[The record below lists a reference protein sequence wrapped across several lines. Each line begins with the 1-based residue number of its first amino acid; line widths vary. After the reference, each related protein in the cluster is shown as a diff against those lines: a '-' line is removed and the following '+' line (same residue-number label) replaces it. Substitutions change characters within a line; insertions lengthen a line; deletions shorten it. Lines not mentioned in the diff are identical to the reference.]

1 MTGLGL
7 FFKAKPL
14 NCDPRNT
21 GVFSVKIKPVRLDFM
36 NIPNLERDKTIGILA
51 IVIILFLMTPP
62 SLAISNQETRY
73 IAVPGLI
80 DLRSTFSDGAHT
92 IEELVQ
98 IARSREF
105 RVLFIN
111 DHDRIELSYGL
122 PPFRKIM
129 RYKKEYP
136 SIMTHGSKK
145 FIDEIDR
152 VSKKYPD
159 VLLIPGSTTSPFY
172 YWSGSLLKGNLT
184 AHQYDR
190 RILILNFDE
199 NEDYGLIPNVGN
211 NLSLRYTKKLL
222 PRLVIFMV
230 PLFIGFGLL
239 VWRKLSRLPGLL
251 LIIFSILAIIDYNP
265 FRSSLF
271 NPYAGDQGIAP
282 FQELIDYVNQR
293 GGFSFWNYPEQ
304 RSGVRKHGPIHVS
317 TPPYPQVLYQSKN
330 YTGFAA
336 IYGDNITITDP
347 GKEWDRV
354 LNEYCR
360 GKREKAPWGI
370 STADFH
376 EDGRLGLKLGFFPTT
391 FLIREFSKKAILDA
405 LEKGR
410 MYCSRGDGH
419 VWPRL
424 DYFNVFGNDAEK
436 AFMGETLTT
445 SRFPVIKFRVSYNTK
460 KPIPIS
466 IRLIRG
472 GTLIHTFNSET
483 PMEVEYMDE
492 KAPPGEKTYYR
503 LVDNKKHLTSNP
515 IFVRYDPAP
524 PD

>member
-1 MTGLGL
+1 
-7 FFKAKPL
+7 
-14 NCDPRNT
+14 
-21 GVFSVKIKPVRLDFM
+21 
-36 NIPNLERDKTIGILA
+36 
-51 IVIILFLMTPP
+51 
-62 SLAISNQETRY
+62 
-73 IAVPGLI
+73 
-80 DLRSTFSDGAHT
+80 
-92 IEELVQ
+92 
-98 IARSREF
+98 
-105 RVLFIN
+105 
-111 DHDRIELSYGL
+111 
-122 PPFRKIM
+122 
-129 RYKKEYP
+129 
-136 SIMTHGSKK
+136 
-145 FIDEIDR
+145 
-152 VSKKYPD
+152 
-159 VLLIPGSTTSPFY
+159 
-172 YWSGSLLKGNLT
+172 LT

-222 PRLVIFMV
+222 PRLVIFIV
-230 PLFIGFGLL
+230 PLFIGFMLL
-239 VWRKLSRLPGLL
+239 AWRNFSRLPGLL

-304 RSGVRKHGPIHVS
+304 RSGVGKIGPIHVN
-317 TPPYPQVLYQSKN
+317 TPPYPEVLYQSKN
-330 YTGFAA
+330 Y
-336 IYGDNITITDP
+336 TITDP

-360 GKREKAPWGI
+360 GKREKPPWGI

-376 EDGRLGLKLGFFPTT
+376 EDGRLGLKLGSFPTT
-391 FLIREFSKKAILDA
+391 FLIREFSKRAVLDA

-460 KPIPIS
+460 NPIPII